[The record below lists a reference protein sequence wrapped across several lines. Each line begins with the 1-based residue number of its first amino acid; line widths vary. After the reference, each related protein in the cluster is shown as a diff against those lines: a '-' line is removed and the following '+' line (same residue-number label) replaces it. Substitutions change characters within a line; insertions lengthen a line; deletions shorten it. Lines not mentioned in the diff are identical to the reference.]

1 MDKFPLYLEKKSV
14 GELTVEPEALYT
26 WFTAR
31 CPLPD
36 QALWCAWAVGDA
48 GELRLGI
55 LEPAGGES
63 VIRRRF
69 SQQLTKPLGKLVRG
83 EVRPAVSASGG
94 EWEHLSQPEQEFHTP
109 WLRRCLGQQ
118 KCLLRRTGELR
129 LVALPWDPKKPF
141 ALAPVFCFAALRRV
155 QGREAAVVAF
165 DPEEEPVFF
174 DG

>member
-1 MDKFPLYLEKKSV
+1 MDKFPLYLEGKSV
-14 GELTVEPEALYT
+14 GELTVEPQALYT

-31 CPLPD
+31 CRLPD

-63 VIRRRF
+63 MIRRRF

-83 EVRPAVSASGG
+83 EARPAASASGG
-94 EWEHLSQPEQEFHTP
+94 EWEPLSRPEQEFRSP
-109 WLRRCLGQQ
+109 WLRRCLRDQT
-118 KCLLRRTGELR
+118 CLLRRAGGLR
-129 LVALPWDPKKPF
+129 LVALPWDPGKPF
-141 ALAPVFCFAALRRV
+141 ALTPVFCFAALHRV

-165 DPEEEPVFF
+165 DPEEEPVFY

>member
-1 MDKFPLYLEKKSV
+1 MDKFPLYLDGKSA

-31 CPLPD
+31 CRLPD

-55 LEPAGGES
+55 LEPTGGES

-69 SQQLTKPLGKLVRG
+69 SQRLTAPLGKLIRG
-83 EVRPAVSASGG
+83 EVRPAASTAFGD
-94 EWEHLSQPEQEFHTP
+94 WEPLSRPEQEFQSP
-109 WLRRCLGQQ
+109 WLRRCLGGQRAWF
-118 KCLLRRTGELR
+118 RREDTVR
-129 LVALPWDPKKPF
+129 LVALPRDDGKPF
-141 ALAPVFCFAALRRV
+141 ALGPVFCFAALRRV
-155 QGREAAVVAF
+155 QGKEAWVVAF
-165 DPEEEPVFF
+165 DPEEEPVFY